1 MKKSILY
8 ILLAL
13 CALVWGVSF
22 ILTKELFVTE
32 EHITVFII
40 LTFRLLLA
48 TAVTFPV
55 LILSRRLEPIRKGDL
70 GWFLLL
76 ALCEPFVY
84 CICET
89 SGVQLVS
96 GSMASIV
103 VATIPLFVP
112 FGMAA
117 IYHERIQPLT
127 LVGIVLSLVG
137 LGVMTFAG
145 GEGNIDANPT
155 GLAWLFGAVATAVV
169 FTAVLVKLV
178 GRYKPFTI
186 TAWQNLFGAIYFLP
200 VMLLTDGDKLPL
212 LSYSPKMWTLLL
224 ILGVFCST
232 LAYVFYNLGVE
243 HIGAS
248 AACIFTNAIPVFSL
262 IAALI
267 IGQEHFSWSKPVGI
281 AIVLTGVVVA
291 QMRQSSRT
299 P

>member
-1 MKKSILY
+1 MRKSIVY

-13 CALVWGVSF
+13 AAIIWGVSF
-22 ILTKELFVTE
+22 IMTKELFVTE
-32 EHITVFII
+32 EHISVFII
-40 LTFRLLLA
+40 LTFRLVLA

-55 LILSRRLEPIRKGDL
+55 LLITRRLEPIRRGDL

-76 ALCEPFVY
+76 ALCEPFIY

-117 IYHERIQPLT
+117 IYRERIQPLT

-137 LGVMTFAG
+137 LGVMTFGG
-145 GEGNIDANPT
+145 GEGNLDANPA

-178 GRYKPFTI
+178 GRYKPLTI
-186 TAWQNLFGAIYFLP
+186 TAWQNLFGCLYFLP
-200 VMLLTDGDKLPL
+200 LMLLADGDKLPL
-212 LSYSPKMWTLLL
+212 LSYSPKMWLLL
-224 ILGVFCST
+224 LALGLFCST
-232 LAYVFYNLGVE
+232 LAYVFYNIGVE
-243 HIGAS
+243 HLGAS

-262 IAALI
+262 IAALL
-267 IGQEHFSWSKPVGI
+267 IGQEHLTWSKPLGI
-281 AIVLTGVVVA
+281 AIVLSGVAVA
-291 QMRQSSRT
+291 QAPQRKT
-299 P
+299 

>member
-1 MKKSILY
+1 MKKSIVY

-13 CALVWGVSF
+13 SAIIWGLSF
-22 ILTKELFVTE
+22 IMTKELFVTE

-40 LTFRLLLA
+40 LTFRLFLA
-48 TAVTFPV
+48 SAVTLP
-55 LILSRRLEPIRKGDL
+55 LLLLTRKLEPIRRGDI

-76 ALCEPFVY
+76 ALCEPFIY
-84 CICET
+84 CLCET

-117 IYHERIQPLT
+117 FYRERIEPLT
-127 LVGIVLSLVG
+127 LVGIILSLVG
-137 LGVMTFAG
+137 LGVMTFGG
-145 GEGNIDANPT
+145 GEGNIDANPA

-169 FTAVLVKLV
+169 FTAILVKLV
-178 GRYKPFTI
+178 GKYKPMTI
-186 TAWQNLFGAIYFLP
+186 TAWQNLFGFLYFLP
-200 VMLLTDGDKLPL
+200 VMLLMDGTELPL
-212 LSYSPKMWTLLL
+212 LSFSPKMWTLLL
-224 ILGVFCST
+224 ILGIFCST
-232 LAYVFYNLGVE
+232 LAYVFYNIGVE
-243 HIGAS
+243 HLGAT

-262 IAALI
+262 IAALL
-267 IGQEHFSWSKPVGI
+267 IGQETFSWSKPAGI

-291 QMRQSSRT
+291 QVRTFRT